1 MRETP
6 TLHLHGILVEQLLL
20 AESQLAAGA
29 VVRLAA
35 GGAAVGLDDGEIL
48 PSLLCWTV
56 FLFYH
61 AITVGAF
68 VWR

>member
-20 AESQLAAGA
+20 AESHAGA

-61 AITVGAF
+61 ARRIRALV
-68 VWR
+68 RR